1 MILGGKMIKSI
12 KYNKEFVFKYLDV
25 ILLWLIPFLVYVPLG
40 LCIKNG
46 LKENILIPMEA
57 GYVIL
62 IIADILIDFYLKHE
76 KISLRDGITMDITRR
91 FIVYI
96 GSYLVV
102 VMFGIEG
109 YSFIPIS
116 SLVISQFVA
125 ITYNNCKYKING
137 FVWATVAVI
146 MQIVIVRMCI

>member
-1 MILGGKMIKSI
+1 MIKGI
-12 KYNKEFVFKYLDV
+12 NCNKEFVTKYLDV

-91 FIVYI
+91 FIIYI
-96 GSYLVV
+96 GSYLVAV
-102 VMFGIEG
+102 LFGIEG
-109 YSFIPIS
+109 YLIIPIS
-116 SLVISQFVA
+116 SLGISQFVA
-125 ITYNNCKYKING
+125 IIYNNCKYKING
-137 FVWATVAVI
+137 FVWATAAAMLQMFV
-146 MQIVIVRMCI
+146 VRICI